1 MNSFLLPS
9 SATLVTRILDNKNAT
24 EPMIEADS
32 RKLAFSSE
40 RQGTKL
46 VRCTPEEEGIPSELL
61 CEYLQKISRDSS
73 LNMHNILILRNGRIV
88 CEASFG
94 AQRSDVWKYTFSACK
109 SIVSLAIGMLIDDG
123 LLSVDDRIA
132 DIFPKEIGA
141 ITKLKLKDLRVD
153 DVLTMR
159 ASLQFAEGDC
169 MTTTEWVKEF
179 LNSATKGEIGKTFR
193 YNSLNTYLLA
203 AIVVRKTGKSLS
215 EFLDKR
221 LFAPLGIVNYYWEK
235 SPQNIEKGGWGL
247 YLLAEDFAKIGHM
260 VLSHG
265 VYEGK
270 RIVSSEYLNSACFG
284 HVDVQKES
292 ETFNYGYQ
300 IWVGKKNDVF
310 LFNGML
316 GQNVFGF
323 KKSGVV
329 VVANAGNGEFF
340 QTGNFFDYTL
350 DLFDRV
356 ISPTLPKN
364 NREYKNLQKTIR
376 ALSLYYPQKISVRDR
391 LIALFSLRKNMFDSI
406 VGDYR
411 FSKGEPNA
419 VGLMPL
425 ILQAVQNQYTKGFV
439 SVSFYQKDNIPYLL
453 YCEKNQKYEIP
464 LGFKTPICKHYS
476 FGKLDYLVASCAKFK
491 HDEYDRLVLM
501 VRLDFMETPC
511 SRILKFVFTH
521 EGGLLIYHEEAP
533 GEAFV
538 SEAVSVFLQE
548 LSQVSMPL
556 LAGMINRFGEDYME
570 LKLNKILSPKLELVK
585 NQISDEK

>member
-1 MNSFLLPS
+1 MNSFLLPP
-9 SATLVTRILDNKNAT
+9 SATIVTRLLDNKNAT
-24 EPMIEADS
+24 VPMIEADS
-32 RKLAFSSE
+32 QKLAFSSE

-46 VRCTPEEEGIPSELL
+46 VRCMPEEEGIPSELL

-73 LNMHNILILRNGRIV
+73 LNMHNILILRNGHII

-123 LLSVDDRIA
+123 LLSVDDRIC

-141 ITKLKLKDLRVD
+141 ISKLKLKDLRVED
-153 DVLTMR
+153 ILTMR
-159 ASLQFAEGDC
+159 ASLQFAEIDC
-169 MTTTEWVKEF
+169 MTTTEWLKEF
-179 LNSATKGEIGKTFR
+179 LNSSTKGEIGKTFK

-203 AIVVRKTGKSLS
+203 AIVVHKTGESLTQ
-215 EFLDKR
+215 FLDKR
-221 LFAPLGIVNYYWEK
+221 LFAPLGIVNYDWEK
-235 SPQNIEKGGWGL
+235 SPQDIEKGGWGL

-265 VYEGK
+265 VYDGK

-292 ETFNYGYQ
+292 KTFDYGYQ

-323 KKSGVV
+323 KKSDVV
-329 VVANAGNGEFF
+329 VITNAGNGEFF
-340 QTGNFFDYTL
+340 QTGNFFEYTL
-350 DLFDRV
+350 DLFDRAF
-356 ISPTLPKN
+356 PQALPKN
-364 NREYKNLQKTIR
+364 NREYKSLQKTIHS
-376 ALSLYYPQKISVRDR
+376 LSLYYPQKLSLRDK
-391 LIALFSLRKNMFDSI
+391 LIALFSLRKNIFDSI

-411 FSKGEPNA
+411 FTKGEPNA

-439 SVSFYQKDNIPYLL
+439 SVSFYEKDKTPYLL
-453 YCEKNQKYEIP
+453 YCEKGQKYEIP
-464 LGFKTPICKHYS
+464 LGFHKPICGHYT
-476 FGKLDYLVASCAKFK
+476 FGKLDYLIASCAKFK
-491 HDEYDRLVLM
+491 HDEYDRLVLL

-511 SRILKFVFTH
+511 SRILKFVFIG
-521 EGGLLIYHEEAP
+521 EGRLLIYHEEAP

-548 LSQVSMPL
+548 LSQDSMPL
-556 LAGMINRFGEDYME
+556 LAGVINRFGEDYME
-570 LKLNKILSPKLELVK
+570 LKLNKVLSPKLELVK
-585 NQISDEK
+585 IKTSDSE